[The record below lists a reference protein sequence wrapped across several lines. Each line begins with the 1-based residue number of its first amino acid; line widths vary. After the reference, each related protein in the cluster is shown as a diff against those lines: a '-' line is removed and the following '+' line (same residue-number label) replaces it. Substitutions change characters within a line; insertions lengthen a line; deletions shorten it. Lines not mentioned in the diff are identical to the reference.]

1 MLSKDWFT
9 PCTIISYKQFLV
21 SKDFYL
27 SPCRVVLFK
36 KKLYCPIVSLIDI
49 YETDKSYHIQH
60 LQSLSFVKSYFVR
73 SSTIM
78 SVKNSFG
85 IIKAISISKENCYLI
100 RLKINVKKG
109 SNFSCT

>member
-21 SKDFYL
+21 SKFFYL

-60 LQSLSFVKSYFVR
+60 LQSLFFVKSYFVR

-100 RLKINVKKG
+100 RLRISFKKEF
-109 SNFSCT
+109 NLSCT